1 VRCGV
6 LQTFTAILVNLTNT
20 PQESPFT
27 QITITMSDGTLFK
40 PEKDFT
46 ETLDK
51 QLPEI
56 EALAKVND
64 TTLLGAAAK

>member
-1 VRCGV
+1 
-6 LQTFTAILVNLTNT
+6 
-20 PQESPFT
+20 
-27 QITITMSDGTLFK
+27 MSDGTLFK

-64 TTLLGAAAK
+64 TSWGSGEMAERQTADVYVLLGNF